1 MFRYHLSGLL
11 LVNPYLLMDLLCAF
25 WTVRFSKDG
34 KVIRGTISKWF
45 KLDMWTP
52 SPIIEK

>member
-34 KVIRGTISKWF
+34 KVIRGTISK
-45 KLDMWTP
+45 
-52 SPIIEK
+52 